1 MIQRCSVQV
10 GDLVKQVSWD
20 GVGVI
25 IECQGDD
32 YRGLG
37 TYWRVLFGSELS
49 YMREADLEVV
59 SAGR

>member
-1 MIQRCSVQV
+1 MQV

-25 IECQGDD
+25 IECQGDP
-32 YRGLG
+32 RGVGLG

-49 YMREADLEVV
+49 YIMREADLEVI
-59 SAGR
+59 SASR